1 MRGRGA
7 HVREGGRL
15 LGRGFEGGAARKAIE
30 EGRHVAAGHVREG
43 AEGVVRV
50 ASGNAGGGELGH
62 AVQVR
67 GGGCRIM
74 ECRPTVHVRP
84 IARHVHSSV
93 NRIT

>member
-1 MRGRGA
+1 
-7 HVREGGRL
+7 
-15 LGRGFEGGAARKAIE
+15 
-30 EGRHVAAGHVREG
+30 
-43 AEGVVRV
+43 
-50 ASGNAGGGELGH
+50 
-62 AVQVR
+62 VR